1 MLKFITKIWV
11 AGEINDFR
19 RNRKK
24 RKQQEKILKQNKAQ
38 QRVAELGVIEEKIKG
53 NNDLEVKYKRIGN
66 CFSISAFIIILS
78 LFLTLFSQFAII
90 LGAINIPIVSYYGIK
105 LNKIKS
111 EMLKGV
117 F

>member
-38 QRVAELGVIEEKIKG
+38 QRVAELGIIEEKIKRD
-53 NNDLEVKYKRIGN
+53 NDLDAKYKRIGN
-66 CFSISAFIIILS
+66 CFSISALIIILS
-78 LFLTLFSQFAII
+78 LFLTLFFPFAVII
-90 LGAINIPIVSYYGIK
+90 GIVNIPIVSYYGVK
-105 LNKIKS
+105 LNK
-111 EMLKGV
+111 LKREILND
-117 F
+117 

>member
-1 MLKFITKIWV
+1 MLEFIAKVWA

-66 CFSISAFIIILS
+66 CFSISSFIIILS
-78 LFLTLFSQFAII
+78 LFLTLFSPFAII
-90 LGAINIPIVSYYGIK
+90 IGIVNIPIIGYYGVK
-105 LNKIKS
+105 LNK
-111 EMLKGV
+111 LKREILNNQG
-117 F
+117 

>member
-1 MLKFITKIWV
+1 MLEFITKIWV

-38 QRVAELGVIEEKIKG
+38 QRVAELGIIEEKIKG
-53 NNDLEVKYKRIGN
+53 NNNLDAKYKRIGN

-78 LFLTLFSQFAII
+78 LFLTLFSPFAII
-90 LGAINIPIVSYYGIK
+90 LGVINIPIVSYYGVK
-105 LNKIKS
+105 LNK
-111 EMLKGV
+111 LKREILNNQG
-117 F
+117 

>member
-38 QRVAELGVIEEKIKG
+38 QRVAELGIIEEKIKG

-66 CFSISAFIIILS
+66 RFSISALIIILS
-78 LFLTLFSQFAII
+78 LFLTLFFPFAII
-90 LGAINIPIVSYYGIK
+90 IGIVNIPIIGYYGAK
-105 LNKIKS
+105 LNK
-111 EMLKGV
+111 LKREILNNQG
-117 F
+117 

>member
-1 MLKFITKIWV
+1 MLEFIAKVWA

-38 QRVAELGVIEEKIKG
+38 QRVAELGIIEEKIKE

-66 CFSISAFIIILS
+66 WFSISALIIILS
-78 LFLTLFSQFAII
+78 LFLTLFSPFAII
-90 LGAINIPIVSYYGIK
+90 IGIVNIPIIGYYGVK
-105 LNKIKS
+105 LNKLKREI
-111 EMLKGV
+111 LKGV

>member
-38 QRVAELGVIEEKIKG
+38 QRVVELGVIEERIKG
-53 NNDLEVKYKRIGN
+53 DNDLEVKYKRIGN
-66 CFSISAFIIILS
+66 RFSISAFIIILS
-78 LFLTLFSQFAII
+78 LFLTLFSPFAII
-90 LGAINIPIVSYYGIK
+90 LGVINIPIVSYYGVK
-105 LNKIKS
+105 LNK
-111 EMLKGV
+111 LKREILNN
-117 F
+117 